1 MATTIE
7 RNTKGQPEFTNS
19 SDPEW
24 VHNARMEEYRKVL
37 YLLRKV
43 RKRRFGGNSARK
55 TAGKRGTR

>member
-37 YLLRKV
+37 YFGKSESDVLDRKSV
-43 RKRRFGGNSARK
+43 V
-55 TAGKRGTR
+55 

>member
-24 VHNARMEEYRKVL
+24 VDRKSV
-37 YLLRKV
+37 V
-43 RKRRFGGNSARK
+43 
-55 TAGKRGTR
+55 